1 MEVLGPEA
9 MDSAYV
15 RVTDDCLSVHHR
27 FWCQDR
33 ASPFS
38 NHCCERGGGRGW
50 HSRERV
56 VSNLLAIKAGLPG
69 PQRGPVLLVG

>member
-1 MEVLGPEA
+1 MCILNNA
-9 MDSAYV
+9 TATATA
-15 RVTDDCLSVHHR
+15 VTPDG
-27 FWCQDR
+27 CQPKQTDGYFV
-33 ASPFS
+33 SYFS
-38 NHCCERGGGRGW
+38 NHCCERGGVAGW

>member
-1 MEVLGPEA
+1 MEKERKLLKYTGSATWYTDVRLG
-9 MDSAYV
+9 D
-15 RVTDDCLSVHHR
+15 RL
-27 FWCQDR
+27 DR

-69 PQRGPVLLVG
+69 PLRGPVLLAG